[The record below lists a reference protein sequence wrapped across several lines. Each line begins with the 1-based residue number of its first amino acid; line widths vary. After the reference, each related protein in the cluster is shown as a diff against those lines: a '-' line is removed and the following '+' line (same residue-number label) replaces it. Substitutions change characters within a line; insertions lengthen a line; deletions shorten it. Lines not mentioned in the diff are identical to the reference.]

1 MAVCDDMVHHGGV
14 NVGNSYS
21 YLVGPLIA
29 FAGLGI
35 LVLLLRWTFSRG
47 GSLIAAPARPGAPTD
62 YGLLVPIASPPTYI
76 EGEIMRRALEDSG
89 IKATL
94 TQTLDG
100 PRVLVFPHDE
110 QRGRELLTRLH

>member
-1 MAVCDDMVHHGGV
+1 MGGV

-21 YLVGPLIA
+21 YAVGPLIA
-29 FAGLGI
+29 FAGLGV

-47 GSLIAAPARPGAPTD
+47 GSLIAAPARPGSPTD
-62 YGLLVPIASPPTYI
+62 YGLLVSIASPPTYI
-76 EGEIMRRALEDSG
+76 EGELMRRTLEDSG

-100 PRVLVFPHDE
+100 PRVLVFPDDE
-110 QRGRELLTRLH
+110 VRGRELLARRT